1 MKLEIKKDAVII
13 IDDFYFFRNNIR
25 PFCELFMEKEM
36 LQNKLQ
42 HLLFHT
48 FNPLQK
54 VHRRQAKP
62 SVFLAKF
69 ALPIAPLVLSV
80 QVVGKTFRSND
91 RGSYR
96 GTNARLFLA
105 SLFPI
110 TACLNFFFEFQYL
123 LPHFIVTR
131 IPKEETGMAVDCQ
144 PGVAGRNKWRI
155 CLYSRTVRFP
165 AVYFRHLLYGQS
177 NRPIP

>member
-96 GTNARLFLA
+96 GTNLSSVLGVFVPNNRLLEFFL
-105 SLFPI
+105 
-110 TACLNFFFEFQYL
+110 
-123 LPHFIVTR
+123 
-131 IPKEETGMAVDCQ
+131 
-144 PGVAGRNKWRI
+144 
-155 CLYSRTVRFP
+155 
-165 AVYFRHLLYGQS
+165 
-177 NRPIP
+177 